1 MSAKTFVGAAKKE
14 DAKKA
19 LQKRPVLV
27 LFYMIGCPHCE
38 ANKPAWEDAKKQVD
52 EDTEIVEIESSATP
66 DEEGVNGFPTMKYK
80 DKSGKETETSGQKE
94 SGKEIVEELKVPKK
108 KGGSRRRSSA
118 KRSLRRTHRRRDR
131 KLRHRTLRNYV
142 SLRKQFV
149 RPSILPEKF
158 Q

>member
-19 LQKRPVLV
+19 LSKRPVLV

-38 ANKPAWEDAKKQVD
+38 ANKPAWDEAKKQVD
-52 EDTEIVEIESSATP
+52 GETEIVEVEASATP
-66 DEEGVNGFPTMKYK
+66 EEEGVTGFPTMKYK
-80 DKSGKETETSGQKE
+80 DKSGKETETSGQKT

-108 KGGSRRRSSA
+108 GGSSRRRSA

-142 SLRKQFV
+142 SL
-149 RPSILPEKF
+149 
-158 Q
+158 

>member
-38 ANKPAWEDAKKQVD
+38 ANKPAWEDAKKQVGR
-52 EDTEIVEIESSATP
+52 ETEIVEVEASATP
-66 DEEGVNGFPTMKYK
+66 DDEGVTGFPTMKYK

-108 KGGSRRRSSA
+108 GGLRRRGSA
-118 KRSLRRTHRRRDR
+118 KRSLRRTHRGRDR

-142 SLRKQFV
+142 SLR
-149 RPSILPEKF
+149 
-158 Q
+158 

>member
-19 LQKRPVLV
+19 LKQRPVLV

-38 ANKPAWEDAKKQVD
+38 ANKPAWDEAKRQVGD
-52 EDTEIVEIESSATP
+52 ETEIVEIEASGTP
-66 DEEGVNGFPTMKYK
+66 EDEGVMGFPTMKYK
-80 DKSGKETETSGQKE
+80 DKAGKETETSGQKE

-108 KGGSRRRSSA
+108 GGLRRRRSS
-118 KRSLRRTHRRRDR
+118 KRSLRRTHRGRNR

-142 SLRKQFV
+142 SLR
-149 RPSILPEKF
+149 
-158 Q
+158 